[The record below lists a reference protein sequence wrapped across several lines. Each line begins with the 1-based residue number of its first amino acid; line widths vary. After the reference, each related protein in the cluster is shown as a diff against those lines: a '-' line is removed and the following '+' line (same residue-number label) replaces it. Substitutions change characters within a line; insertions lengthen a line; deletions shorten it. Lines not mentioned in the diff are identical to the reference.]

1 MGVRNGIYKPAEFH
15 GRGAKIVNMGEL
27 FAYPRLRAVPMR
39 RIELNGNELERFGL
53 QKHDLLFARRSL
65 VAEGAGKCSIVMDV
79 DGPTVFES
87 SIIRARPDPSKANPI
102 FLYYL
107 WSSPLGAHL
116 LGTIR
121 RQVAVAGVTGK
132 DLEQLE
138 FPLPP
143 ISEQETIAS
152 VLGALDDKIE
162 HNRKTAQELLHLA
175 HAIFRAWFVDFEPVA
190 AKAAGATSFP
200 SMPHGVFDVLPTGF
214 VDSDIGPVP
223 EGWEVGRV
231 GNLAELSKTQ
241 INPQNYPEE
250 MFEHFSIP
258 AFDAG
263 MLPVA
268 ERGGAIKS
276 SKFSVVPGCILLSKL
291 NPRIPRVW
299 LPSPVSSRRQIASTE
314 FLVFVP
320 RSPLD
325 RHYLYCQFEQPSFRE
340 ELAQDATGTSNSHQR
355 VRPND
360 LLNKPV
366 LVPPETIR
374 SGFAS
379 IVDPL
384 FALIAAHLSESTKM
398 AEMRDYL
405 LPKLLS
411 GDVRVKVDTATPEV
425 AP

>member
-1 MGVRNGIYKPAEFH
+1 
-15 GRGAKIVNMGEL
+15 
-27 FAYPRLRAVPMR
+27 
-39 RIELNGNELERFGL
+39 
-53 QKHDLLFARRSL
+53 
-65 VAEGAGKCSIVMDV
+65 
-79 DGPTVFES
+79 
-87 SIIRARPDPSKANPI
+87 
-102 FLYYL
+102 
-107 WSSPLGAHL
+107 
-116 LGTIR
+116 
-121 RQVAVAGVTGK
+121 
-132 DLEQLE
+132 
-138 FPLPP
+138 
-143 ISEQETIAS
+143 
-152 VLGALDDKIE
+152 
-162 HNRKTAQELLHLA
+162 
-175 HAIFRAWFVDFEPVA
+175 
-190 AKAAGATSFP
+190 
-200 SMPHGVFDVLPTGF
+200 
-214 VDSDIGPVP
+214 
-223 EGWEVGRV
+223 
-231 GNLAELSKTQ
+231 
-241 INPQNYPEE
+241 